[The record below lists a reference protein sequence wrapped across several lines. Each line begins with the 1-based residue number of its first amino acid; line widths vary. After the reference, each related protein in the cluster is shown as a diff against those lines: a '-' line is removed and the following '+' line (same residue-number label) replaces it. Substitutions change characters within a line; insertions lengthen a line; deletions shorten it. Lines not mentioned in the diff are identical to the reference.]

1 MGACCAAEGTS
12 AYATR
17 VGGAIELSG
26 RGHAPSLNDRTV
38 PSERSLQNYNN
49 GYDDS
54 AAGGSSGSNGGNDG
68 YTFADGST
76 SGGSGSS
83 SGGLSNY
90 QFGQRLDSDEFFHWL
105 EIVGVIVGVVLAL
118 TAVGFIIYCLLY
130 PFILCCS
137 CVQSEADA
145 FHIIDT
151 YDVAAPHTLSSRPS
165 DSYSM
170 A

>member
-1 MGACCAAEGTS
+1 
-12 AYATR
+12 
-17 VGGAIELSG
+17 
-26 RGHAPSLNDRTV
+26 LNDRTV
-38 PSERSLQNYNN
+38 PSERSLQNYNSNNN

-54 AAGGSSGSNGGNDG
+54 AASGSSGSNGDNDG

-76 SGGSGSS
+76 SGGSG
-83 SGGLSNY
+83 GGLSNY